1 MTLEPVIQNEI
12 SQKEKKQIS
21 YIKLY
26 TWKLEKWYWWTYFQ
40 GRNRDRDLENRLV
53 DKAGEEKGGAKSE

>member
-1 MTLEPVIQNEI
+1 MTLEPDIQSEV
-12 SQKEKKQIS
+12 SQKEKRQIS

-26 TWKLEKWYWWTYFQ
+26 IWKLEKWYWWTYFQ